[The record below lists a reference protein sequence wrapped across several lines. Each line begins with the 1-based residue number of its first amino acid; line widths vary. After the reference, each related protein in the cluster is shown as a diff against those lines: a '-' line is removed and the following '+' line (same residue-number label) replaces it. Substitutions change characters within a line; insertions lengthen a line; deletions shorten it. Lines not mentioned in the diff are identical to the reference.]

1 MYDEKSH
8 LRTRAMA
15 EAAKLSEV
23 KSRMETARRLRWLFP
38 DRYQKALMTH
48 YLQKQITDDAFYAWT
63 STFKNPPPPFN
74 KPKDTP

>member
-23 KSRMETARRLRWLFP
+23 KSRMETARRWRWLFP
-38 DRYQKALMTH
+38 GRYQQALMTH

-63 STFKNPPPPFN
+63 STFKNPPPPFH
-74 KPKDTP
+74 KLKGTQ